1 MSKFADKFQKDFYFE
16 EDEDSENFFL
26 EKRMRR
32 DISPK
37 KEKIRKNEEM
47 LKQLRREDM
56 KYGEK

>member
-16 EDEDSENFFL
+16 EDEDSEDFFL
-26 EKRMRR
+26 EKRIRR
-32 DISPK
+32 DTSPK

>member
-1 MSKFADKFQKDFYFE
+1 VSKFADKFQKDFYFE